1 MKKLTFLLAA
11 VTVLT
16 ACLCGLTLPAAAEA
30 EFEMEI
36 PYGTPTVDGVIEDGE
51 YAVTYVMDK
60 TTAAA
65 WVGKVGSSKVTWH
78 LAWDEGGLYY
88 AGTINDKTPTWR
100 DETTHW
106 VGLDCLE
113 LAINPGLILSGEVTE
128 GVFFSFG
135 SMKDGS
141 VVGFRHNFA
150 DGLVSDEITG
160 ANKGHTPRTK
170 SYTMEVYIPWS
181 LVQIDEYCTVGGKED
196 IHLDST
202 GWKAEAGAK
211 LGLLPCAIDS
221 LTADGSDIIA
231 YKFNGT
237 DFMVEDFV
245 VATLL
250 APETETEVPTEES
263 TETPTAESTEAATET
278 PSEEPTEAPSELLTE
293 EPTEVPTEEPT
304 EMPTESPSEAPADTS
319 AEEST
324 EAPTETPA
332 ESTAAALAE
341 TATEPAEGSGD
352 GDATESSGKK
362 GCGATLALSALVLL
376 PAAWMILRKR
386 ED

>member
-1 MKKLTFLLAA
+1 MKKITFLLVA
-11 VTVLT
+11 VTILT
-16 ACLCGLTLPAAAEA
+16 TCLWGLTLPAAAEA

-51 YAVTYVMDK
+51 YAVSYVMNR
-60 TTAAA
+60 TTATA
-65 WVGKVGSSKVTWH
+65 WVGEVGISKVTWY

-88 AGTINDKTPTWR
+88 AGTINDRTPAYR

-113 LAINPGLILSGEVTE
+113 LAVNPGLLLDGDVAE
-128 GVFFSFG
+128 GIFFSCG
-135 SMKDGS
+135 SMEDGS
-141 VVGFRHNFA
+141 VVVYRHNFA

-160 ANKGHTPRTK
+160 ANTGHTKKST
-170 SYTMEVYIPWS
+170 SYTMEVYLPWS
-181 LVQIDEYCTVGGKED
+181 LVQIDEDCTIGGKED

-221 LTADGSDIIA
+221 LTADGSNIIA

-237 DFMVEDFV
+237 DFIAKDFV
-245 VATLL
+245 VATLM
-250 APETETEVPTEES
+250 ASETEPEAPTEE
-263 TETPTAESTEAATET
+263 PTAEPTEAPTEMPT
-278 PSEEPTEAPSELLTE
+278 EEPTEAPTELLTE
-293 EPTEVPTEEPT
+293 EPTEAPAEAPTGAPTGEPTDTPTEEPT
-304 EMPTESPSEAPADTS
+304 EA
-319 AEEST
+319 
-324 EAPTETPA
+324 PA
-332 ESTAAALAE
+332 ESTAVTTVE

-352 GDATESSGKK
+352 GETTEAAGKK
-362 GCGATLALSALVLL
+362 GCGATLAVSALVLL
-376 PAAWMILRKR
+376 PAAWVTLRKR